1 MRIRF
6 RLKLKR
12 DKDGILVSGLEIQTK
27 TRSVKILPWPGFRIV
42 RTSRK
47 LGLGFSLSL
56 HMTIL
61 EPGTDCPNL
70 CSCSRSFMFI
80 TGIHFRGWTAKTF
93 LVFPDNSNTILF
105 KGKYLMGLA
114 GLWTG
119 FQVLSTRPR

>member
-1 MRIRF
+1 MRTRF

-27 TRSVKILPWPGFRIV
+27 TRSVKILARLGFRIV

-61 EPGTDCPNL
+61 EPGTNFQNL
-70 CSCSRSFMFI
+70 CSFSRSFMFI
-80 TGIHFRGWTAKTF
+80 TGRRFSFW
-93 LVFPDNSNTILF
+93 
-105 KGKYLMGLA
+105 MLA
-114 GLWTG
+114 SKDS
-119 FQVLSTRPR
+119 F